1 MPGNKKILSL
11 LFIAWIPV
19 TLQAQQAPLS
29 LQDVEDLLYSNES
42 ALIPESLTGEYPES
56 LSLTIDLNNA
66 SLEELEASGI
76 FTPYQIHT
84 LQTYREK
91 FGPIYSIYELAALPG
106 FHPSRGLEIEPYVC
120 LNPIK
125 ITSGRNHGR

>member
-1 MPGNKKILSL
+1 MPGNKKFLSL
-11 LFIAWIPV
+11 LFIAWIPIS
-19 TLQAQQAPLS
+19 LQAQQAPLS

-66 SLEELEASGI
+66 SSEELEASGI

-91 FGPIYSIYELAALPG
+91 FGPIYSIYSSGQRMIKLAPPEGESATL
-106 FHPSRGLEIEPYVC
+106 
-120 LNPIK
+120 
-125 ITSGRNHGR
+125 TSPPCQWVMR